1 MSDVKQLKIEEFDLV
16 SFVMQIQSAI
26 LQGYEVTD
34 KSEEAPMCIG
44 HCYHVIMRE
53 KEKTV
58 TQEVEDILTTE
69 HTTIGKLVLEASLDT
84 TKLQEQLKA
93 GGEIEQML
101 ADNLVVDETTT
112 ANDFLMVSDDIEEEL
127 SSGIVDEKL
136 HETFIDIE
144 KDADKWDNKE
154 LGADE
159 AYVETIEPPKEPTLD
174 ESLPKEE
181 QLLQTKQ
188 VTIAATTTPKRGKK

>member
-1 MSDVKQLKIEEFDLV
+1 MSDVKQLKIEEYNLV
-16 SFVMQIQSAI
+16 DFVMKIQQGI
-26 LQGYEVTD
+26 RDGYEVTD
-34 KSEEAPMCIG
+34 QSEDAPLQIG
-44 HCYHVIMRE
+44 GGFYTIMRE
-53 KEKTV
+53 KVKADTV
-58 TQEVEDILTTE
+58 VGSFVAEL
-69 HTTIGKLVLEASLDT
+69 SFDT

-101 ADNLVVDETTT
+101 TDSLV
-112 ANDFLMVSDDIEEEL
+112 
-127 SSGIVDEKL
+127 VDEKL

-144 KDADKWDNKE
+144 KDVDKWDNKE

-181 QLLQTKQ
+181 QVLQTKQ
-188 VTIAATTTPKRGKK
+188 VTIAATTTPKRGKKQ

>member
-1 MSDVKQLKIEEFDLV
+1 MENKIKLEEYDLV

-34 KSEEAPMCIG
+34 SSDEAPMCIG

-53 KEKTV
+53 SVKPNV
-58 TQEVEDILTTE
+58 VV
-69 HTTIGKLVLEASLDT
+69 GKAVFEASIDT
-84 TKLQEQLKA
+84 TKLQEQLKV
-93 GGEIEQML
+93 GGKVEQML
-101 ADNLVVDETTT
+101 ADSLVV
-112 ANDFLMVSDDIEEEL
+112 EEET
-127 SSGIVDEKL
+127 DKPEDL
-136 HETFIDIE
+136 HETSIDFE

-159 AYVETIEPPKEPTLD
+159 AFVETIEPPKEPTLD

-181 QLLQTKQ
+181 QVIQTKQ
-188 VTIAATTTPKRGKK
+188 VTIAATTTPKRGKKQ

>member
-53 KEKTV
+53 AAKPVKV
-58 TQEVEDILTTE
+58 V
-69 HTTIGKLVLEASLDT
+69 GALVMEASIDT
-84 TKLQEQLKA
+84 AKLQEQIKG

-101 ADNLVVDETTT
+101 ADSLV
-112 ANDFLMVSDDIEEEL
+112 I
-127 SSGIVDEKL
+127 DEKTDGV
-136 HETFIDIE
+136 HETFIE
-144 KDADKWDNKE
+144 EVPKPE
-154 LGADE
+154 PEPTMDE
-159 AYVETIEPPKEPTLD
+159 A
-174 ESLPKEE
+174 LPKEE
-181 QLLQTKQ
+181 QELLQTK
-188 VTIAATTTPKRGKK
+188 TTPTKRGRK

>member
-1 MSDVKQLKIEEFDLV
+1 MNNVKSIKVEEFSLV
-16 SFVMQIQSAI
+16 DFVMKIQQGI
-26 LQGYEVTD
+26 RDGYEVTD
-34 KSEEAPMCIG
+34 QSDDAPLQIG
-44 HCYHVIMRE
+44 GGFYTIMRE
-53 KEKTV
+53 AIKPNV
-58 TQEVEDILTTE
+58 VV
-69 HTTIGKLVLEASLDT
+69 GKAVFEASLDT

-101 ADNLVVDETTT
+101 ADSLV
-112 ANDFLMVSDDIEEEL
+112 I
-127 SSGIVDEKL
+127 DEKL

-159 AYVETIEPPKEPTLD
+159 AYVETIEPPKEPTMD

-181 QLLQTKQ
+181 QLIQTKQ
-188 VTIAATTTPKRGKK
+188 VTIAATTTPKRGKKQ

>member
-1 MSDVKQLKIEEFDLV
+1 MSELKHLKIEEFDLV

-34 KSEEAPMCIG
+34 SSEEAPMCIG
-44 HCYHVIMRE
+44 HCYHVIMSE
-53 KEKTV
+53 AAKPVKV
-58 TQEVEDILTTE
+58 VET
-69 HTTIGKLVLEASLDT
+69 LVVEASIDT

-93 GGEIEQML
+93 GGDVEQAL
-101 ADNLVVDETTT
+101 SDSLIIGEVDYT
-112 ANDFLMVSDDIEEEL
+112 
-127 SSGIVDEKL
+127 
-136 HETFIDIE
+136 

-181 QLLQTKQ
+181 QAVLQTKQ
-188 VTIAATTTPKRGKK
+188 TTKRGKK